1 MESLTRLPDTPTDF
15 EPARKVEKWLKKLNA
30 MRAVDEIGEDDS
42 RQLWLDLYVSKVPT
56 ELVTQTRCA
65 NTRLS
70 FHRDSAYAQFTRYLK
85 K

>member
-30 MRAVDEIGEDDS
+30 MRAV
-42 RQLWLDLYVSKVPT
+42 YVSKVPT